1 MANDKQNQLW
11 KSIKEF
17 KSTTKPSKLDM
28 KEEKQKIINITMLLL
43 KGRGMAFKEFQGE
56 IVSLLSDH

>member
-28 KEEKQKIINITMLLL
+28 KEEKQKIINVTMLLL
-43 KGRGMAFKEFQGE
+43 KGRGMAFKEFESE

>member
-1 MANDKQNQLW
+1 
-11 KSIKEF
+11 
-17 KSTTKPSKLDM
+17 M

-43 KGRGMAFKEFQGE
+43 KGRGMAFKEFEGE

>member
-1 MANDKQNQLW
+1 MANDKQNQSW

-17 KSTTKPSKLDM
+17 KSTTKPSILDM

-43 KGRGMAFKEFQGE
+43 KGRGMAFKEFESE

>member
-17 KSTTKPSKLDM
+17 KSTTKPSKLND
-28 KEEKQKIINITMLLL
+28 KKKKIRKTKNNKYYNVT
-43 KGRGMAFKEFQGE
+43 
-56 IVSLLSDH
+56 S

>member
-1 MANDKQNQLW
+1 MVNDKQNQLW

-43 KGRGMAFKEFQGE
+43 KGRGMAFKEFESE

>member
-43 KGRGMAFKEFQGE
+43 KGRGMAFKEFESE